1 MTNPVMAQLLDALTA
16 LGLATGVARSSLVY
30 GAVSAGHVFGIALLV
45 GPILLVDLTLL
56 GIVRALDARAI
67 ATLRATA
74 RIGLTLVLVTGVLLV
89 SSKPDEYLT
98 KMVFLTKM
106 TIVAAGIANALLFE
120 WRTRRRLMSAVGYTR
135 WDHAAGAA
143 SLVLWLTALMLGR
156 AVAFV

>member
-1 MTNPVMAQLLDALTA
+1 MIDALTA

-30 GAVSAGHVFGIALLV
+30 GAVSAGHVFGISLLV

-98 KMVFLTKM
+98 KLVFLTKM
-106 TIVAAGIANALLFE
+106 AVVAAGIANALLFE
-120 WRTRRRLMSAVGYTR
+120 WRTRRRTTMSTVGYDGCDR
-135 WDHAAGAA
+135 AAGAA